1 MRVVRP
7 RPNQVP
13 LLTQFYPRSPPVLL
27 SQIIPKKNRREICKY
42 LFQEGL
48 LYAKKDYNLAK
59 HPEMDV
65 PNLQVIKRMQIFK
78 SREYVRETF
87 AWQHYY
93 WYLADDDRRPA
104 RLALALPVTAP
115 AGDHHDSKEIG
126 QDLGIGMDVGVVLV
140 LEVLR
145 VILVT
150 RAAHLRSFSH
160 LSGYASTHISYLY
173 SKLFSYHQNLLRVL
187 RGQSRMPF
195 LVVFLVEN
203 DEKFFLAVTL

>member
-1 MRVVRP
+1 
-7 RPNQVP
+7 
-13 LLTQFYPRSPPVLL
+13 
-27 SQIIPKKNRREICKY
+27 
-42 LFQEGL
+42 
-48 LYAKKDYNLAK
+48 
-59 HPEMDV
+59 MDV

-87 AWQHYY
+87 AWQHYD

-115 AGDHHDSKEIG
+115 AGDHHDLKEIC

-145 VILVT
+145 VILLT

-187 RGQSRMPF
+187 RGQSRMLF

-203 DEKFFLAVTL
+203 DERFVLAVML